1 MAYGVKYRLIFSD
14 VLGFG
19 KKVEILKKDYTGD
32 VLPMIG
38 GANPVQISW
47 QSSDDFY
54 KPIIGSKCTLS
65 LLVTDSV
72 SYDDFYKFDE
82 REYKVVVSYAKS
94 QGEIYLDRVEADDG
108 TCESFEC
115 VDNVLNNF
123 ETISTYYQNRVIED
137 GGEVESLSCVADAI
151 TDDNFYRWGA
161 YWSGF
166 LVVDRYK
173 EKMTT
178 TPFGIQFNAFD
189 GLGTL
194 AKFAGPSGYNN
205 DSTPLNLTALTRL
218 KEILL
223 NLDLDLDIYI
233 SSDNRSPYFG
243 GNEDFETDISL
254 LSRAEEQTEDFEI
267 LNAKDQLLYILES
280 LNLRIFQ
287 SYNRWYIVESTNIFD
302 YYIKDQLYNE
312 SNSTGIVPTNIRE
325 RISTQLDNTKNEFID
340 FRTYDKDATSLGTKR
355 LQVLYDNNNELK
367 AINNDLSREFLQPL
381 SFIKFDSLYKNTGS
395 INFGS
400 GFEYGSFGFSIY
412 DIPYPPFGDLAEIA
426 TDEIAFRGQR
436 SMKLTNSANV
446 AGNIEK
452 CFSTQTSFN
461 PQNIEIKDYTIGF
474 KYYVEYI
481 TTTTITLNANIRF
494 RIVTTDTVGTKYWN
508 SDDETFQSS
517 VYMNEINVTNGNQ
530 FLAFTTNL
538 KDDGLSIGSLTNLT
552 LTIEF
557 YNTICTSPGYE
568 TTYFDNVDIL
578 QKISSP
584 ISISQ
589 DYAYRLENFDANTAK
604 KTFKTN
610 NNLQPV
616 FYRSRENFGSVGNP
630 NLWRNLIELQA
641 QNIANDYR
649 EFVTRYEG
657 TFRNNKVQP
666 LSTHNKVW
674 FYWNGHE
681 TDLQTTIIDGLQYDV
696 KNAVFKLKSHLPNN
710 DDDEVLTFVIS

>member
-14 VLGFG
+14 VLGNG

-32 VLPMIG
+32 VLPMIA

-82 REYKVVVSYAKS
+82 REFKVVVSYAKS
-94 QGEIYLDRVEADDG
+94 QGEIYADRVEADGG

-123 ETISTYYQNRVIED
+123 ETISSNYFNRVTED
-137 GGEVESLSCVADAI
+137 GGEIESLSCVADAI

-166 LVVDRYK
+166 LVVDRFK

-178 TPFGIQFNAFD
+178 TPFGLQFNAFD

-205 DSTPLNLTALTRL
+205 DSTPLNLNALTRL
-218 KEILL
+218 KEILS

-233 SSDNRSPYFG
+233 ASDIRSPYFG
-243 GNEDFETDISL
+243 GAENFETDITI
-254 LSRAEEQTEDFEI
+254 LSRSDEQTNDFDI
-267 LNAKDQLLYILES
+267 LNAKEQLLYILES

-287 SYNRWYIVESTNIFD
+287 SYNRWYIIESTNIFD

-312 SNSTGIVPTNIRE
+312 SDSTGIVPTGIRE
-325 RISTQLDNTKNEFID
+325 RITTQLNNTKKEFID

-355 LQVLYDNNNELK
+355 LPVLYDNNNELK
-367 AINNDLSREFLQPL
+367 AINNDLAREYLQPL
-381 SFIKFDSLYKNTGS
+381 SFIEFENLYQNTGT

-400 GFEYGSFGFSIY
+400 GFEYGSFGFTIE
-412 DIPYPPFGDLAEIA
+412 DLPYPPYSALAEIA
-426 TDEIAFRGQR
+426 TDEISFRGRR
-436 SMKLTNSANV
+436 SMKLTDA
-446 AGNIEK
+446 ATDK

-461 PQNIEIKDYTIGF
+461 PQNIEIKNYTIGF

-481 TTTTITLNANIRF
+481 TTTTTTLNADVRF
-494 RIVTTDTVGTKYWN
+494 RIVTTDTIGTKYWN
-508 SDDETFQSS
+508 NEDETFQSS
-517 VYMNEINVTNGNQ
+517 VYMNEINVSNGNQ
-530 FLAFTTNL
+530 FLAFSTNL
-538 KDDGLSIGSLTNLT
+538 KADGLTIGSLTNLT

-557 YNTICTSPGYE
+557 YNTICTTPGYE
-568 TTYFDNVDIL
+568 TTYFDNVDIIR
-578 QKISSP
+578 KVTTST
-584 ISISQ
+584 SIKQ
-589 DYAYRLENFDANTAK
+589 DYVYRLENFDVNTSNK
-604 KTFKTN
+604 KFKTN

-616 FYRSRENFGSVGNP
+616 YYRSRENFGSVGST
-630 NLWRNLIELQA
+630 NLWRNLVELQA

-657 TFRNNKVQP
+657 TFSNLKVQP
-666 LSTHNKVW
+666 LSAHNKVW

-681 TDLQTTIIDGLQYDV
+681 TDSQTTIIDGLQYDV

-710 DDDEVLTFVIS
+710 DDDEVLTFLIS

>member
-38 GANPVQISW
+38 GSNPVQISW

-94 QGEIYLDRVEADDG
+94 QGEIYADRVEADGG

-115 VDNVLNNF
+115 VDNVLNN
-123 ETISTYYQNRVIED
+123 
-137 GGEVESLSCVADAI
+137 ADAI
-151 TDDNFYRWGA
+151 IDDNFYNWGA

-178 TPFGIQFNAFD
+178 PPFGLQFNAFD

-205 DSTPLNLTALTRL
+205 DSTPLNLNALTRL
-218 KEILL
+218 KEILA

-233 SSDNRSPYFG
+233 ASDIRSPYFG
-243 GNEDFETDISL
+243 GDENFETDITI
-254 LSRAEEQTEDFEI
+254 LSRTEEQTNDFDI
-267 LNAKDQLLYILES
+267 LNAKEQLLYILES

-312 SNSTGIVPTNIRE
+312 SDSTGIVPTGIRE
-325 RISTQLDNTKNEFID
+325 RITTQLNNTKKEFID
-340 FRTYDKDATSLGTKR
+340 FRTYDKDGTSLGIER
-355 LQVLYDNNNELK
+355 LPVLYDNNNQLK
-367 AINNDLSREFLQPL
+367 AINNDLAREYLQPL
-381 SFIKFDSLYKNTGS
+381 SFIEFENLYQNTGT

-400 GFEYGSFGFSIY
+400 GFEYGSFGFTIY
-412 DIPYPPFGDLAEIA
+412 DLPYPPYSALAEIA
-426 TDEIAFRGQR
+426 TDEIAFRGRR
-436 SMKLTNSANV
+436 SMKLTDA
-446 AGNIEK
+446 ATDK

-461 PQNIEIKDYTIGF
+461 PQNIEIKNYTIGF

-481 TTTTITLNANIRF
+481 TTTTTTLDADVRF

-530 FLAFTTNL
+530 FLAFSTNL
-538 KDDGLSIGSLTNLT
+538 KADGLTIGSLTNLT

-557 YNTICTSPGYE
+557 YNTICTTPGYE
-568 TTYFDNVDIL
+568 TTYFDNVDIIR
-578 QKISSP
+578 KVSTST
-584 ISISQ
+584 SIKQ
-589 DYAYRLENFDANTAK
+589 DYGYRLENFDVNTANK
-604 KTFKTN
+604 RFKTN

-616 FYRSRENFGSVGNP
+616 YYRSRENFGSVGST
-630 NLWRNLIELQA
+630 NLWRNLVELQA

-657 TFRNNKVQP
+657 TFRNLKVQP

-681 TDLQTTIIDGLQYDV
+681 TDPQTTIIDGLQYDV

-710 DDDEVLTFVIS
+710 DDDENLTFVIS

>member
-14 VLGFG
+14 VLGNG

-82 REYKVVVSYAKS
+82 REFKVVVSYAKS
-94 QGEIYLDRVEADDG
+94 QGEIYADRVEADGG

-123 ETISTYYQNRVIED
+123 ETISTYYKNRVVED

-166 LVVDRYK
+166 LVVDRFK

-178 TPFGIQFNAFD
+178 PPFGLQFNAFD

-218 KEILL
+218 KEILANL
-223 NLDLDLDIYI
+223 NLDLDIYI
-233 SSDNRSPYFG
+233 ASDIRSPYFG
-243 GNEDFETDISL
+243 GVENFETDIGL
-254 LSRAEEQTEDFEI
+254 LSRSEEQTNDFDI
-267 LNAKDQLLYILES
+267 LNAKEQLLYILES

-312 SNSTGIVPTNIRE
+312 SDSTGVVPTGIRE
-325 RISTQLDNTKNEFID
+325 RITSQLENTKKEFID
-340 FRTYDKDATSLGTKR
+340 FRTYDKDGTSLGTER
-355 LQVLYDNNNELK
+355 LPVLYDNNNELK
-367 AINNDLSREFLQPL
+367 AINNDLAREYLQPL
-381 SFIKFDSLYKNTGS
+381 SFIEFENLYKNTGT

-400 GFEYGSFGFSIY
+400 GFEYGSFGFTIY
-412 DIPYPPFGDLAEIA
+412 DLPYPPFSALAEIA

-436 SMKLTNSANV
+436 SMKLTDA
-446 AGNIEK
+446 ATDK

-461 PQNIEIKDYTIGF
+461 PQNIEIKNYTIGF
-474 KYYVEYI
+474 KYYVEFI
-481 TTTTITLNANIRF
+481 TTAPITLNADVRF

-508 SDDETFQSS
+508 NDDETFQSS

-530 FLAFTTNL
+530 FLAFSTNL
-538 KDDGLSIGSLTNLT
+538 KDDGLTIGSLTNLT

-557 YNTICTSPGYE
+557 YNTICSTPGYE
-568 TTYFDNVDIL
+568 TTYFDNVDIIR
-578 QKISSP
+578 KISSP
-584 ISISQ
+584 TSIKQ
-589 DYAYRLENFDANTAK
+589 DYNYRLENFDVNTAK

-616 FYRSRENFGSVGNP
+616 YYRSRENFGSVGNP
-630 NLWRNLIELQA
+630 NLWRNLVELQA

-657 TFRNNKVQP
+657 TFRNLKVQP

-681 TDLQTTIIDGLQYDV
+681 TDPQTTIIDGLQYDV

-710 DDDEVLTFVIS
+710 DDDENLTFVIS